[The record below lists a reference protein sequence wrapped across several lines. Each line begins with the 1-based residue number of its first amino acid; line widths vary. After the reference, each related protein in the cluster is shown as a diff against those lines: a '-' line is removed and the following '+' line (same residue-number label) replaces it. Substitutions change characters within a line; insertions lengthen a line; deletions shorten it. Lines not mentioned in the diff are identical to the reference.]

1 MAVFQAPRTN
11 TIEHLYS
18 VLTRSPDPIWLLGAG
33 ASRMSGVPLC
43 QGLVTLAAKWEYCK
57 ETLRS
62 FDDPRVKPSD
72 FIPWLEAK
80 PWFRPGSHADNYQ
93 AVVRNLLQPEH
104 NRREFFLRA
113 LDTQVPASSGYQR
126 LAEFMFRRIVRTVLT
141 TNFDSVLPDYCRINR
156 RPHKL
161 QIIQTPADYMN
172 LRSDPWDAQFVYLH
186 GSVLHY
192 SDQNVEE
199 EIQNLDTNLIDRLT
213 PLLRDHPLIVV
224 GYRGAEPSI
233 MEHLLVGH
241 AERMEFFRM
250 GVYWCCVDY
259 AGPESLHPLVRNFAV
274 AIGTNFQVVPIT
286 GFDEMMEAFGNL
298 AERSGSDIA
307 RHAAPRPDSEAQDFE
322 MRAQPGAQL
331 GDLDLHAARA
341 RLSTYCA
348 RFDISVPSRLSDDDL
363 RDLLISLD
371 LARQTPDAVV
381 PTRAGYLL
389 FGKKPQQLLPS
400 ALVQLTSNGESRA
413 IGGNLWNQ
421 LDAVSDALAEFNR
434 PFRLKGEVS
443 EPVYPYPPLALKEA
457 VVNALVHR
465 DYSAD
470 TATMIVILPDRIEIR
485 NPGGLVPEVLQ
496 KTQTSPLQDQIADGR
511 RGIKG
516 YRNTAIA
523 DLFYTAGAMDK
534 EGSGLS
540 DVHTWVSQNGGSVK
554 FSAISDNAAF
564 EIVIGSRPEA
574 VDRVTGTAAP
584 LVPSTRYA
592 VNLVEILDVPSKVW
606 VAPTKASGVKA
617 IWEHSQGRW
626 LPPFVLHGA
635 AVYAFQDF
643 RMSSG
648 QRAHPITTAD
658 LSQKAN
664 GDPLFAWLLNEH
676 LRRHFK
682 SRGLAVDQK
691 RKRAYFPRTEAG
703 ERPVPY
709 QARLRRATRVVTK
722 PVISRSTQ
730 KVRYWEHKAFYYN
743 LDSFG
748 DSWMLQILPTYVFT
762 TDGKYQLL
770 NSERVTALATRR
782 ASRDYNSHVHND
794 LVFWNWVLSN
804 GEPGSYALDIIGN
817 GYAYDSQLK
826 KTTRKSK
833 KAPLIDSIVAD
844 LEQAAR
850 ITISSVIPTTTV
862 NTPPEADPDIPETES
877 NPEEFPEIEEELAR
891 IIESTTLEQERAR

>member
-1 MAVFQAPRTN
+1 
-11 TIEHLYS
+11 
-18 VLTRSPDPIWLLGAG
+18 
-33 ASRMSGVPLC
+33 MSGVPLS
-43 QGLVTLAAKWEYCK
+43 QGLVALAAKWEYCK

-93 AVVRNLLQPEH
+93 AVVRNLLQPQH

-113 LDTQVPASSGYQR
+113 LDTRVPASFGYQR
-126 LAEFMFRRIVRTVLT
+126 LAEFMFHRIVRTVLT

-161 QIIQTPADYMN
+161 QVIQTPADYMN
-172 LRSDPWDAQFVYLH
+172 LRSDPWDAQYVFLH

-192 SDQNVEE
+192 SDQNAEE
-199 EIQNLDTNLIDRLT
+199 EIQNLDASLIERLI

-241 AERMEFFRM
+241 GERIEFCRM
-250 GVYWCCVDY
+250 GVYWCCVNY
-259 AGPESLHPLVRNFAV
+259 AGPESLHPLVRNFAA
-274 AIGTNFQVVPIT
+274 AIGTNFQVVPIS
-286 GFDEMMEAFGNL
+286 GFDEMMDAFWNL
-298 AERSGSDIA
+298 AEQAGSEIPKPF
-307 RHAAPRPDSEAQDFE
+307 APRPDSETQDFE
-322 MRAQPGAQL
+322 MRAQPAAKL
-331 GDLDLHAARA
+331 ADLDLHAARA
-341 RLSTYCA
+341 RLSTYCS
-348 RFDISVPSRLSDDDL
+348 RFDISLPTRLSDDDL
-363 RDLLISLD
+363 RDLLVRLD
-371 LARQTPDAVV
+371 MAVQTPDTVV

-400 ALVQLTSNGESRA
+400 AFVQLASNGESRA

-465 DYSAD
+465 DYSTD
-470 TATMIVILPDRIEIR
+470 TPTTIAIMPDRIEIR

-496 KTQTSPLQDQIADGR
+496 KTRNSPLQDQIADGR

-534 EGSGLS
+534 QGSGLA
-540 DVHTWVSQNGGSVK
+540 DVHTWVSQNGGTLK
-554 FSAISDNAAF
+554 FSATSDNAEF

-592 VNLVEILDVPSKVW
+592 ANFVEVLDVPRNVW
-606 VAPTKASGVKA
+606 AAPTKASGVKA
-617 IWEHSQGRW
+617 IWEHSQGKW

-635 AVYAFQDF
+635 VVYAFQDF
-643 RMSSG
+643 RMSCG
-648 QRAHPITTAD
+648 QAAHPITLAE
-658 LSQKAN
+658 LSQQAN
-664 GDPLFAWLLNEH
+664 GDPLFVWLLNEH

-730 KVRYWEHKAFYYN
+730 KIRYWEHKGFYYN
-743 LDSFG
+743 FESFA
-748 DSWMLQILPTYVFT
+748 DSWVLQVLPTYVFT

-770 NSERVTALATRR
+770 NSERVSALATRR

-804 GEPGSYALDIIGN
+804 GEPGSYPLDIISN

-826 KTTRKSK
+826 NPKRRTKKS
-833 KAPLIDSIVAD
+833 PQIDSIVAD
-844 LEQAAR
+844 AKQAAR
-850 ITISSVIPTTTV
+850 ITISSVIPTTVV
-862 NTPPEADPDIPETES
+862 NTPPEADPDFPETES
-877 NPEEFPEIEEELAR
+877 NAEEFPEIEEELAR
-891 IIESTTLEQERAR
+891 IVENTAGEQQRAR